1 MTTISDKF
9 NRAFASKEA
18 IRQALISKGVDVPDN
33 TPFADYA
40 NKINDISVG
49 DDNNP
54 YQKLYMQRTANETSM
69 IGLFAYVPATSNLD
83 LSMMN
88 TSQVTDMSRMFDNCK
103 VPYLDLSGFDVSKV
117 NNMNYIFNQCT
128 SEINIDGWDTS
139 SLTNTERM
147 FYQFTNG
154 GKYIDLSVLDFSNVT
169 KANSMFESC
178 NIDNIDIR
186 NLNLNLSKLNELPFK
201 SVKGTVLDLSNYDI
215 TGLTSTYYLCYF
227 CDCPTVDLTNWKT
240 TEVTN
245 MKQTFYYCSAI
256 EKIIMP
262 DWDMTNVTNTSNFF
276 YSCSKLNYIDLSRS
290 NDATIAKIA
299 SLVPAQKLATYGQ
312 ILIPADSSQ
321 ANIDALIAK
330 YWKPVGPR
338 LDMTSCDIILELD
351 EIKPGKSTKLYYGN
365 SEPWY
370 GNDASVEYISSDESV
385 AIVDGN
391 IITSTGIEGTTE
403 IMARIAD
410 TQEVIGS
417 TTLAVSETDNYPN
430 VIKFRGTKSPGTND
444 KIKVN
449 GKTINL
455 NTSYINYNAL
465 TDIYTYDAGAPITS
479 VEFDGYG
486 NNVSTR
492 NCYELIKIN
501 TSNMTTMYR
510 MFTAQDSLVELDL
523 SDFDTNNVTNMNS
536 MFEACYGLTTLDFS
550 SFNTSNVTDMT
561 EMFGFCNKLT
571 ALDLSNF
578 NTSMVNNM
586 TGMFQE
592 CRALLSLNLSNFDM
606 NAINISD
613 LDFNASWSKNYQM
626 FKNCKNL
633 QELRLDNCSYDT
645 INKIITSVDFPT
657 GTIDGVTRKIYC
669 KEENAAGLTAPY
681 GWEFIYV
688 DSNSPEMPP
697 IIDPEQPGTPGI
709 DGDGSVVEPGM
720 PGVDD
725 GGGEEETYTV
735 SFSTYGSKQLTV
747 NNIDVTDQVV
757 ETGGYGDT
765 ISCKY
770 ETTEVIRQVSFKDNT
785 DLVRLFGLDAS
796 GIFNMSEMFSGCTS
810 LVAVLPVIDAPLAYS
825 TNAMFK
831 NCTSL
836 SSMPYF
842 NLYGVTD
849 MGEMYY
855 NCSSMTG
862 YADAN
867 QYWNNGMIDSYDNCF
882 YNCTAL
888 DNYDDIPASWKG
900 SNN

>member
-40 NKINDISVG
+40 NKINDITVG

-54 YQKLYMQRTANETSM
+54 YQQLYMQRTANETSM
-69 IGLFAYVPATSNLD
+69 VGLFSYTPATSNLD

-88 TSQVTDMSRMFDNCK
+88 TSKVTDMSYMFSNCK
-103 VPYLDLSGFDVSKV
+103 VPYLDLSGFDVSNV
-117 NNMNYIFNQCT
+117 ANMERMFYSCT

-139 SLTNTERM
+139 NLTNTNNM
-147 FYQFTNG
+147 FYGFTNG
-154 GKYIDLSVLDFSNVT
+154 GKYLDLSVLDFSNVT
-169 KANSMFESC
+169 KTDSMFESC
-178 NIDNIDIR
+178 NVDYIDVR
-186 NLNLNLSKLNELPFK
+186 NLNLNLAKLNELPFK
-201 SVKGTVLDLSNYDI
+201 SVSGTVLDLSNYDI

-227 CDCPTVDLTNWKT
+227 TKCPTIDLTNWKT

-245 MKQTFYYCSAI
+245 MKQTFYYCSDI
-256 EKIIMP
+256 QKIIMP
-262 DWDMTNVTNTSNFF
+262 DWDMTNVTTANTSNFF
-276 YSCSKLNYIDLSRS
+276 YNCSKLNYIDLSRS
-290 NDATIAKIA
+290 NDATITKIA
-299 SLVPAQKLATYGQ
+299 TLVPAQKLATYGQ

-338 LDMTSCDIILELD
+338 IDMTSTELALELD
-351 EIKPGKSTKLYYGN
+351 EIKPGKSTKLCYGN
-365 SEPWY
+365 QEPWY
-370 GNDASVEYISSDESV
+370 GNDSSVEYISSDESV
-385 AIVDGN
+385 AIVDKETMMV
-391 IITSTGIEGTTE
+391 TSTGIEGTTE

-417 TTLAVSETDNYPN
+417 TTLAVSEIDNYPN
-430 VIKFRGTKSPGTND
+430 VVKFRGTSTPANTNY
-444 KIKVN
+444 IKVN
-449 GKTINL
+449 GTNVRL
-455 NTSYINYNAL
+455 SDMDFNNVSG
-465 TDIYTYDAGAPITS
+465 IYTYDAGVPITS
-479 VEFDGYG
+479 IQFNGQIGSPYANTCTEV
-486 NNVSTR
+486 
-492 NCYELIKIN
+492 IKIN
-501 TSNMTTMYR
+501 TSNMTSMSL
-510 MFTAQDSLVELDL
+510 MFYHCNKLTSLDL
-523 SDFDTNNVTNMNS
+523 SDFDTSQVTNMQR
-536 MFEACYGLTTLDFS
+536 TFS
-550 SFNTSNVTDMT
+550 ECTNLIELNLSNFNTRNVTTMNT
-561 EMFGFCNKLT
+561 MFDNCSNLT
-571 ALDLSNF
+571 LLDLSNF
-578 NTSMVNNM
+578 DMTNVENTHSMFS
-586 TGMFQE
+586 G
-592 CRALLSLNLSNFDM
+592 CISLHT
-606 NAINISD
+606 I
-613 LDFNASWSKNYQM
+613 
-626 FKNCKNL
+626 
-633 QELRLDNCSYDT
+633 RLDNCNNDT
-645 INKIITSVDFPT
+645 INKIITSPSFPT
-657 GTIDGVTRKIYC
+657 NEIKGITRKIYC

-697 IIDPEQPGTPGI
+697 TIDPEQPGTPGI
-709 DGDGSVVEPGM
+709 DGDGLVVEPGM

-888 DNYDDIPASWKG
+888 DNYNDIPASWGG